1 MLYFWIFI
9 LLLFNVGFWSLT
21 FFALPGNWLIVIS
34 AWGFELWR
42 PETVFSTTTLVFI
55 TVLALIGELI
65 EFIGGMGGA
74 KKAGAGLRGTLG
86 ALLGAILGAIL
97 GTILLPIPFA
107 GTFAG
112 ACIGA
117 GIGTWCFE
125 LTREDIHPGHAVKM
139 GVGAGIGVLIGT
151 GSKIII
157 GALICVIIA
166 FAAFV

>member
-1 MLYFWIFI
+1 MFWF
-9 LLLFNVGFWSLT
+9 LT

-34 AWGFELWR
+34 AWAFELWR
-42 PETVFSTTTLVFI
+42 PESVFSTTTLVFI
-55 TVLALIGELI
+55 TVLALIGEII

-86 ALLGAILGAIL
+86 ALFGAITGAIL
-97 GTILLPIPFA
+97 GTIILPIPIV

-117 GIGTWCFE
+117 GLGTWSME
-125 LTREDIHPGHAVKM
+125 LTRENIQPGHAAKM
-139 GVGAGIGVLIGT
+139 GVGAGVGVLIGT

-157 GALICVIIA
+157 GAFICLIVA

>member
-1 MLYFWIFI
+1 MFWF
-9 LLLFNVGFWSLT
+9 LT

-34 AWGFELWR
+34 AWAFELWR
-42 PETVFSTTTLVFI
+42 PEAIFSTPTLVFI
-55 TVLALIGELI
+55 TILALLGEII

-86 ALLGAILGAIL
+86 ALFGAITGAIL
-97 GTILLPIPFA
+97 GTVLLPIPIV

-117 GIGTWCFE
+117 GIGTWSME
-125 LTREDIHPGHAVKM
+125 LTREDVHPGRAAKM

-151 GSKIII
+151 GTKIVI
-157 GALICVIIA
+157 GAFICVIIA